1 MGQVILLSGEAG
13 IGKLRLVQAL
23 KAHVAGEPHFYYE
36 CRCSPYYQHVA
47 GTTLLFLGE
56 FTPAREHFAHSI
68 ALDDSQAHRTLLMSA
83 TTVPRVANFF
93 YTRVALWFLGYPD
106 QALSHTQ
113 EALSRAQELSH
124 PFSLTAARVFAAI
137 VRQLRRE
144 EGVVQEQ
151 AEAAMALAVEQEFTF
166 WSAQGTILR
175 GWALAEQGYETGIA
189 QMEQGLATHRTMGAE
204 LVQPYYLAMLVVQ
217 PLYFDRLSNL

>member
-1 MGQVILLSGEAG
+1 MVRVLFGLWAFYMVRAQFHAARELGEQLLHLAEHQ
-13 IGKLRLVQAL
+13 RDPAL
-23 KAHVAGEPHFYYE
+23 LMIA
-36 CRCSPYYQHVA
+36 PYVV

-56 FTPAREHFAHSI
+56 FTLAREHFAHSI

-83 TTVPRVANFF
+83 TTVPRVANVF
-93 YTRVALWFLGYPD
+93 YTGVALWFLGYPD

-137 VRQLRRE
+137 IWQLRRE
-144 EGVVQEQ
+144 EGAVQEQ

-175 GWALAEQGYETGIA
+175 GWALAE
-189 QMEQGLATHRTMGAE
+189 
-204 LVQPYYLAMLVVQ
+204 
-217 PLYFDRLSNL
+217 